1 MFDRAPHS
9 PPPEPAALAHAVHA
23 RLPAFTDV
31 AWLPD
36 TGSTNADLLAR
47 AREHSPPKPW
57 LLGTHQQH
65 QGRGRAG
72 RTWVNAP
79 GNCLMFSCAFDVHA
93 PPGQLPSLSPL
104 SGIAACEALRTL
116 AGVGGDDLRMKWP
129 NDVQWRGAKLAGIL
143 VETVR
148 NRGGTDAGFTVVMGI
163 GINMR
168 DSAKMSSHLERDV
181 CDWSDIIGKPATAQ
195 AMIAI
200 VSSIARAWHDA
211 LQIFERDHFDAFLRR
226 FDHIDA
232 LAGQPVNVLDQ
243 GAVKLSGVAAGC
255 DALGRLMLRTD
266 SGLLPVS
273 VGDISVRLS
282 S

>member
-31 AWLPD
+31 AWLAD

-47 AREHSPPKPW
+47 AREHNPPKPW

-72 RTWVNAP
+72 RAWVNAP
-79 GNCLMFSCAFDVHA
+79 GDCLMFSCAFDVHA
-93 PPGQLPSLSPL
+93 VPSQLPALSPL
-104 SGIAACEALRTL
+104 AGIAACEALRTL
-116 AGVGGDDLRMKWP
+116 AGLGGEDLRMKWP

-143 VETVR
+143 VETTR
-148 NRGGTDAGFTVVMGI
+148 NRGGADAGFTVVI
-163 GINMR
+163 GLGMNLR
-168 DSAKMSSHLERDV
+168 DSQRLSSALGREIADWGDV
-181 CDWSDIIGKPATAQ
+181 TGRVPSPDTVAAVV
-195 AMIAI
+195 AAL
-200 VSSIARAWHDA
+200 ARAWHDA
-211 LQIFERDHFDAFLRR
+211 LQIFERDHFEAFLRR

-255 DALGRLMLRTD
+255 DAFGRLMLRTD